1 MTSQVSRKYETET
14 RQSLLIGT
22 NWKVFPSKKSG
33 TVPLVT
39 IAVAAMPKKDARGA
53 ERAAVAPSLA
63 GPELPFDVQDGGRV
77 DALDLGQRDVGLLLV
92 VVVQVEP
99 PRPVTGPTA
108 APGIA
113 LCQKHGKEQGKLSR
127 APASGDPAR
136 SEGRAEA
143 ATCSVP
149 ALRDER
155 REGMKGASPAHRRG
169 PSAPL
174 EPPQPGHGTA
184 PPRGPAAPGWGCGS
198 PGAGPGGD
206 GARCAAVSASD
217 GAGAR
222 PGAVPGRDGDG
233 SSPWNG
239 AGRGWRR
246 GLAPERGRAHLL
258 GRAQVVGAAGQDAV
272 PALHRAPLHRVRAE
286 LRVHHLQRARPA
298 RRGHGGRALLRR
310 RGGSREAPGRRGR
323 PVCFPVRAGPGRSCP
338 QGAASSPGRAGRARG
353 APLACSSSHSMCPCR
368 GKGLRLQRP
377 PGEGSLP

>member
-1 MTSQVSRKYETET
+1 MTSQVSRNYETET

-143 ATCSVP
+143 AACSVP

-169 PSAPL
+169 PSAPSSR
-174 EPPQPGHGTA
+174 PSRDT
-184 PPRGPAAPGWGCGS
+184 
-198 PGAGPGGD
+198 
-206 GARCAAVSASD
+206 
-217 GAGAR
+217 AR
-222 PGAVPGRDGDG
+222 PRRGDRQHRDGDAAR
-233 SSPWNG
+233 PE
-239 AGRGWRR
+239 RGQVGTGLAVLRCR
-246 GLAPERGRAHLL
+246 PAMGPGLAPERY
-258 GRAQVVGAAGQDAV
+258 
-272 PALHRAPLHRVRAE
+272 RAE
-286 LRVHHLQRARPA
+286 TGMGVRPGTVPGGDGDA
-298 RRGHGGRALLRR
+298 DSPRSGAGLTCSGGRRW
-310 RGGSREAPGRRGR
+310 
-323 PVCFPVRAGPGRSCP
+323 
-338 QGAASSPGRAGRARG
+338 
-353 APLACSSSHSMCPCR
+353 
-368 GKGLRLQRP
+368 
-377 PGEGSLP
+377 